1 MADLFKFRRFEVRH
15 RDSALKVGTD
25 AVLLGAGMTIGDD
38 AENALD
44 IGTGCGVIALMVAQ
58 RTEGKCRIT
67 GIDIDGL
74 SAEEAA
80 WNFARSPW

>member
-44 IGTGCGVIALMVAQ
+44 EFCPLTVGRYVERATL
-58 RTEGKCRIT
+58 
-67 GIDIDGL
+67 L
-74 SAEEAA
+74 S
-80 WNFARSPW
+80 

>member
-38 AENALD
+38 AENA
-44 IGTGCGVIALMVAQ
+44 
-58 RTEGKCRIT
+58 
-67 GIDIDGL
+67 
-74 SAEEAA
+74 
-80 WNFARSPW
+80 